1 MTASKYILSFIGLIT
16 LFRECGP
23 TKVVDRFEGYY
34 AKDIRCRIWSPT
46 GYKVGQKTSPMFD
59 DLFIAAKKF
68 NCTWIQSLSTQN
80 GYPYPN
86 GTYTGIIGKLQRNE
100 ADFAPI
106 TGRPD
111 GLPFEHVLIGPI
123 LMEADVIIVTQRK
136 YGQQITREILQ
147 FVYDFN
153 PIVYKY
159 LFLVILVV
167 CILYTMTT
175 YKSSWKED
183 PRLAVKAFF
192 KHLWESFNLIID
204 QENFQSE
211 TNVRRILVL
220 FFASFIFFMIYG
232 IFLNKVGADLV
243 AKTKGNNVDNIDY
256 FLNNI
261 THMKP
266 CIGKNFFLINVL
278 KASSKTSKLG
288 KLWSL
293 MEKEQNE
300 TVFDIQANSYDLTQE
315 EQMVM
320 MQEGNDLLWNLQTSR
335 KALIIPKIMLEVVQR
350 MGCSA
355 LPLNFSRLY
364 VSKETF
370 GHGTL
375 NILMSHGIDP
385 RLRKMID
392 YLGRTLQE
400 VGVRKAMMSALI
412 GNAAVMVPGVDFTYG
427 LSAMECMA
435 GKFPTKCRDSED
447 PALVKEYY
455 KASDEVEAF
464 LPYSM
469 FHLNSCFVML
479 GIGLTASMTCCLLEN
494 FVYAFKKDWE
504 PTRLVT
510 KILIL
515 VTQEKNLRL
524 KTSID
529 RIIFSKYSLPFICQL
544 KSL

>member
-1 MTASKYILSFIGLIT
+1 MTASKYILTLIGLIT

-34 AKDIRCRIWSPT
+34 AKDIRCRIWLPS
-46 GYKVGQKTSPMFD
+46 GIDVGDKMSPMFE
-59 DLFIAAKKF
+59 DLMTTIKRF
-68 NCTWIQSLSTQN
+68 NCTWIEAPYSES

-100 ADFAPI
+100 VDFAPI

-111 GLPFEHVLIGPI
+111 GLPFEPVLIGPI
-123 LMEADVIIVTQRK
+123 IMEADVIIVTQRK

-261 THMKP
+261 TRMKP
-266 CIGKNFFLINVL
+266 CVIKKLYLINVL
-278 KASSKTSKLG
+278 KASPKTSKLG

-293 MEKEQNE
+293 MEKEQHK
-300 TVFDIQANSYDLTQE
+300 TVLDVQANFNSMTEE

-320 MQEGNDLLWNLQTSR
+320 MQKGSDLLWD
-335 KALIIPKIMLEVVQR
+335 V
-350 MGCSA
+350 
-355 LPLNFSRLY
+355 
-364 VSKETF
+364 
-370 GHGTL
+370 
-375 NILMSHGIDP
+375 
-385 RLRKMID
+385 
-392 YLGRTLQE
+392 
-400 VGVRKAMMSALI
+400 
-412 GNAAVMVPGVDFTYG
+412 
-427 LSAMECMA
+427 
-435 GKFPTKCRDSED
+435 
-447 PALVKEYY
+447 
-455 KASDEVEAF
+455 
-464 LPYSM
+464 
-469 FHLNSCFVML
+469 
-479 GIGLTASMTCCLLEN
+479 
-494 FVYAFKKDWE
+494 
-504 PTRLVT
+504 
-510 KILIL
+510 
-515 VTQEKNLRL
+515 
-524 KTSID
+524 
-529 RIIFSKYSLPFICQL
+529 
-544 KSL
+544 